1 MEVLVIGIRK
11 RTLSLVALVVIFS
24 SAALAGEASR
34 ATSDT
39 QASDL
44 WQQLSKIGAVNGQ
57 SSGYAAEVAISG
69 QTVVVSSS
77 LGNDGSMAYVFVK
90 PAEGWTNMK
99 LIARLRTTLAGV
111 TGAGSVATDGDT
123 VAIGAFQC
131 SAGTCTKGAVL
142 VFVKPPGG
150 WIDMTQTA
158 TLTGSD
164 TTPRDFFADS
174 VSLSANTIVAGAY
187 RANSEIGAA
196 YVFVKPASGWRNMTQ
211 TAKLTPSDGAK
222 HDFFGSS
229 TAIDGNTIVI
239 GSPQFYPSTGSGKAY
254 VFVEPASGWQDMT
267 QTAELTAS
275 DAFQND
281 EFGFSVGI
289 KGGTVAVG
297 APGDSPGQFPG
308 EAYVFVRS
316 GTWSNMTETGKLTAI
331 HASAYGSLGSAL
343 CVSDNYI
350 AVSAPY
356 DAFDGG
362 SVFIF
367 KKPTSGWANTSS
379 KLKLFVVVG
388 GSLGYSLAIDGPVV
402 AALAPFST
410 ARLPNVYLFQLLP
423 NTAP

>member
-1 MEVLVIGIRK
+1 VIGIRK
-11 RTLSLVALVVIFS
+11 WTPSLVAMLVIFS
-24 SAALAGEASR
+24 SIALAGEGSR
-34 ATSDT
+34 ANSDT
-39 QASDL
+39 QSTDL

-57 SSGYAAEVAISG
+57 SSGYAPEVAISG
-69 QTVVVSSS
+69 QTVVVDGS
-77 LGNDGSMAYVFVK
+77 LGSDGSLAYVFVK
-90 PAEGWTNMK
+90 PTEGWTNMK
-99 LIARLRTTLAGV
+99 LIARLRTTFAGV
-111 TGAGSVATDGDT
+111 TGGGSVATDGDT

-131 SAGTCTKGAVL
+131 SAGTCSKSAVL

-150 WIDMTQTA
+150 WTDMTQTA

-164 TTPRDFFADS
+164 TTPRDRFAYS
-174 VSLSANTIVAGAY
+174 VSLSGGTVVAGAY
-187 RANSEIGAA
+187 GANSEIGAA
-196 YVFVKPASGWRNMTQ
+196 YVFVKPAGGWRNMTQ
-211 TAKLTPSDGAK
+211 TAKLTPADGAK

-254 VFVEPASGWQDMT
+254 VFVAPASGWQDMT

-275 DAFQND
+275 DAFKND

-316 GTWSNMTETGKLTAI
+316 GAWSNMTETGKLTAI

-356 DAFDGG
+356 DRFAGG
-362 SVFIF
+362 SIFIF
-367 KKPTSGWANTSS
+367 KKPASGWVGTAS
-379 KLKLFVVVG
+379 KLKLFVVAG
-388 GSLGYSLAIDGPVV
+388 ASLGNSLAIDGDFV
-402 AALAPFST
+402 AAGASVPS
-410 ARLPNVYLFQLLP
+410 VYLFQLLS
-423 NTAP
+423 NAAP